1 MEINELIK
9 KLEADRRGLES
20 DIESDAGM
28 DRLKQV
34 ALEYNGDYKLIW
46 SDETLEDLKSRP
58 QRQSHMTGQKEY
70 DEMTGGFREQQMIG
84 IGAHSG
90 HGKTAHGLWVLKQY
104 ESLNPVLI
112 PLEQSSEELIEQRYT
127 NGQFVPRYLSP
138 KKHSSRVQSEWIEQR
153 IVEAIAKYNSR
164 MVVIDHMGYVDAGT
178 RYERSGEHIQI
189 EKKLQDIKHLAIKW
203 NVIVV
208 ILIQLNQLDE
218 SVPPSLKDLKGSSAI
233 RQECDKVLF
242 LWRKNAL
249 QGKVRVY
256 ENDTLVSMQKN
267 RFTGKNANLG
277 MRFEFSTGEYEVTE
291 QSRTWV
297 QAMEVMAKA
306 QVDADSEF
314 DQA

>member
-1 MEINELIK
+1 MNLEELIAK
-9 KLEADRRGLES
+9 IEAESGDLEQDMNV
-20 DIESDAGM
+20 DAGM
-28 DRLKQV
+28 ERLKNV
-34 ALEYNGDYKLIW
+34 AKEYNGEYKLVW

-58 QRQSHMTGQKEY
+58 QRESHMTGQKEY
-70 DEMTGGFREQQMIG
+70 DEMTGGLREQQMIG

-104 ESLNPVLI
+104 EALNPVLI

-138 KKHSSRVQSEWIEQR
+138 KKHSSRVQADWIEQR
-153 IVEAIAKYNSR
+153 IVEAIAKYNSH
-164 MVVIDHMGYVDAGT
+164 MVVIDHMGYIDAGT

-218 SVPPSLKDLKGSSAI
+218 SIPPALKDLKGSSAI

-256 ENDTLVSMQKN
+256 EDDVLVSMQKN

-277 MRFEFSTGEYEVTE
+277 MHFDFQSGEYQVTHQSKSWVEQMEETAQAEVN
-291 QSRTWV
+291 
-297 QAMEVMAKA
+297 
-306 QVDADSEF
+306 ADKMF
-314 DQA
+314 